1 MGSSKKNNKQK
12 IQIGSSSLLLIFTI
26 LCLVVFSTLSISSAK
41 ADYKLAL
48 KYEKSINNY
57 YEADNQ
63 GEELKRQVNNE
74 LIRQYLIS
82 KNDVEFYNNLSRQFK
97 DAFNIDNKVITYTI
111 EAGKEQ
117 FLLVE
122 LKVHNFENIK
132 ENKQNFDVTTWVI
145 QNKVDY
151 EIDQSMNVWNG
162 V

>member
-74 LIRQYLIS
+74 LIRQYLSS